1 VNPTDPRFA
10 RTLRFVSLGLFVLAA
25 IAAVWLVRV
34 RHAGRSAQSLG
45 ALAATVAGGTQ
56 GMHER
61 RKANRLAHEKSP
73 YLLQHAYNPVDW
85 YPWGEEA
92 FAKAKREDKP
102 IFLSIGYST
111 CHWCHVMER
120 ESFEDDSVAAL
131 LNRDFVA
138 IKVDRE
144 ERPDV
149 DRLYMTAMQAMGMGG
164 GWPLNA
170 FLTPDLEPFFGG
182 TYFPPRTSMGRP
194 GMMDVL
200 PRVHDAWLEHRDQVV
215 ASGKSVIEALDTLS
229 AREEHAADRESL
241 FLQCERQLAA
251 SFDRELGGFSTAPKF
266 PSIVNLNFL
275 MRWWARDPAGHA
287 EALAMVRRQLDAMR
301 AGGIHDHLGGGFHR
315 YSTDREWLTP
325 HFEKMLYDQAE
336 IAWAY
341 LEGYQATGEPTYA
354 ATARDIFAYVT
365 RELSAPEGGFY
376 SAEDAD
382 SEGEEGRFYVW
393 TPEEIETIAGAEDA
407 RPFLHRY
414 GVTSG
419 GNFEHGTSILH
430 EAHTLAETAAAMQLS
445 EAEVR
450 ARIERVRE
458 KLFVAREKRARP
470 HRDDKVLTAWN
481 GLMISAFARG
491 ARVLGDD
498 ALRTRAERAATF
510 AWERMRDA
518 KSGALARRWAAGE
531 SGAPGQMDDYAYLAL
546 GLIDLYQAGHDPV
559 WVERAAQV
567 VAAMVDRFWDPKD
580 GGFFESPAGDMH
592 IRVRMKDGFDGA
604 EMAGNSIAAL
614 DLQLLG
620 TLLDRREWLQMAHL
634 AFDYYSRR
642 LATGAAAMPQMLVAM
657 ELASATPRHIVIAGA
672 ADRADTRAM
681 IGAFDRRFLPHDV
694 LLLAD
699 GGARQKA
706 LARLAPFVAPLAPR
720 NGRATAYVCV
730 DYACRLPTDDLAAF
744 SAQLD
749 ERTLIPRG
757 SRP

>member
-1 VNPTDPRFA
+1 VTPTDPRPA
-10 RTLRFVSLGLFVLAA
+10 RTLRFVSIGLFALAA
-25 IAAVWLVRV
+25 VAALWLVRA
-34 RHAGRSAQSLG
+34 RSSGPHAQPFA
-45 ALAATVAGGTQ
+45 ALAATLAGGTA
-56 GMHER
+56 HER
-61 RKANRLAHEKSP
+61 RRANRLVHEKSP

-92 FAKAKREDKP
+92 FEKAKREDKP

-170 FLTPDLEPFFGG
+170 FLTPDLDPFYGG

-194 GMMDVL
+194 GLMDVL
-200 PRVHDAWLEHRDQVV
+200 PRVHDAWVNHRDQVR
-215 ASGKSVIEALDTLS
+215 ASGRSVIEAIGTL
-229 AREEHAADRESL
+229 AAPEDHAADRESL

-251 SFDRELGGFSTAPKF
+251 GYDAEQGGFSTAPKF
-266 PSIVNLNFL
+266 PTIVNLNFL
-275 MRWWARDPAGHA
+275 MRWWARDPERHA

-315 YSTDREWLTP
+315 YATDRAWLVP
-325 HFEKMLYDQAE
+325 HFEKMLYDQAQ

-341 LEGYQATGEPTYA
+341 LEGYQATGDRSYA
-354 ATARDIFAYVT
+354 ATARDIFAYVS
-365 RELSAPEGGFY
+365 RDLSAPEGGFY

-393 TPEEIETIAGAEDA
+393 TPEEIETITGASDA
-407 RPFLHRY
+407 RPFMLRY
-414 GVTSG
+414 GVTPG

-430 EAHTLAETAAAMQLS
+430 ETRTLAETAAAAHLT
-445 EAEVR
+445 EVDAGAAIER
-450 ARIERVRE
+450 ART
-458 KLFVAREKRARP
+458 KLFAAREQRVRP

-491 ARVLGDD
+491 ARALGDGR
-498 ALRTRAERAATF
+498 LEQRAEHAAAF
-510 AWERMRDA
+510 VWDRLRDA
-518 KSGALARRWAAGE
+518 KTGALSRRWREGEASVAG
-531 SGAPGQMDDYAYLAL
+531 QLDDHAYYAL
-546 GLIDLYQAGHDPV
+546 GLVDLYQAGHDPV
-559 WVERAAQV
+559 WLERAAAV
-567 VAAMVDRFWDPKD
+567 TDAMVRRFWDERD
-580 GGFFESPAGDMH
+580 GGFFESPAGDAH
-592 IRVRMKDGFDGA
+592 VRVRMKDGFDGA

-620 TLLDRREWLQMAHL
+620 QLLDRRDWQEKARRT
-634 AFDYYSRR
+634 FDYYAGR

-657 ELASATPRHIVIAGA
+657 ELASATERHIVIAGA
-672 ADRADTRAM
+672 TDHPDTRAL
-681 IGAFDRRFLPHDV
+681 IDAFDRRFLPHDV
-694 LLLAD
+694 LLVAD
-699 GGARQKA
+699 GGARQQA
-706 LARLAPFVAPLAPR
+706 LATLAPFVAPLAPR
-720 NGRATAYVCV
+720 NGKATAYVCV

-744 SAQLD
+744 TAQLD
-749 ERTLIPRG
+749 ERASTPRG

>member
-1 VNPTDPRFA
+1 MNPTDPRFA
-10 RTLRFVSLGLFVLAA
+10 RLLRYVSLGLFVLAA
-25 IAAVWLVRV
+25 IAAAWLVRV
-34 RHAGRSAQSLG
+34 RYAGRSAQSLG

-111 CHWCHVMER
+111 CHWCHVMEPSR
-120 ESFEDDSVAAL
+120 SRTRIAV
-131 LNRDFVA
+131 LNETTCHEGRPRGA
-138 IKVDRE
+138 
-144 ERPDV
+144 PDV
-149 DRLYMTAMQAMGMGG
+149 DQIYMTACGRWNGRRLAASSSSGSRAVFMARTSR
-164 GWPLNA
+164 P
-170 FLTPDLEPFFGG
+170 
-182 TYFPPRTSMGRP
+182 TSMGRP

-200 PRVHDAWLEHRDQVV
+200 PRVHDAWLQHRDQVV
-215 ASGKSVIEALDTLS
+215 ASGRSVIEAIDTLS

-275 MRWWARDPAGHA
+275 MRWWARDREHHA
-287 EALAMVRRQLDAMR
+287 EALEMVRRQLDAMR

-354 ATARDIFAYVT
+354 ATARDIFSYVT

-414 GVTSG
+414 GVTNGS
-419 GNFEHGTSILH
+419 NFEHGTSILH
-430 EAHTLAETAAAMQLS
+430 EAHTLAETAAATQLS

-450 ARIERVRE
+450 ARIERVRH
-458 KLFVAREKRARP
+458 KLFVAREKRVRP

-491 ARVLGDD
+491 ARVWDARARARRCAATGLGDKH
-498 ALRTRAERAATF
+498 AN
-510 AWERMRDA
+510 
-518 KSGALARRWAAGE
+518 GALARRWRAGE
-531 SGAPGQMDDYAYLAL
+531 AGAPGQMDDYAYLAL
-546 GLIDLYQAGHDPV
+546 GLVDLYQAGHDPV
-559 WVERAAQV
+559 WLDRAAQV
-567 VAAMVDRFWDPKD
+567 VETMVARFWDPRD
-580 GGFFESPAGDMH
+580 GGFFESPAGDVR

-620 TLLDRREWLQMAHL
+620 TLLDRSEWLQMAHQT
-634 AFDYYSRR
+634 FDYYSRR

-672 ADRADTRAM
+672 PGGADTRAM
-681 IGAFDRRFLPHDV
+681 VGAFDRRFLPHDV

-706 LARLAPFVAPLAPR
+706 LAALAPFVAPLAPR

-730 DYACRLPTDDLAAF
+730 GYACRLPTDDLAAF